1 LILTDFLALTYYAT
15 LSVKIY
21 KSRICFSFAKKNY
34 WFMYVS
40 ENIQK
45 LKCTIPAHV
54 KLVAV
59 SKTKGIP
66 EIMEAYN
73 TGQRLFGENKVQEM
87 ISKQPELPTDVKW
100 HFIGHLQTNK
110 VKFIAPFVSMIE
122 SVDRMKV
129 LKEINKQAEA
139 AGRVISCLL
148 QFHIAEEDTKFGLD
162 MAEAE
167 EILSGQ
173 EFKAMKHVKICG
185 VMGVATFTEET
196 EQVRRE
202 FRNLNRIFNRIKENW
217 FANDEDFSEISMG
230 MSGDYEIAIQ
240 EGSTIIRVGSLIF
253 GDRF

>member
-1 LILTDFLALTYYAT
+1 
-15 LSVKIY
+15 
-21 KSRICFSFAKKNY
+21 
-34 WFMYVS
+34 MYVS

-45 LKCTIPAHV
+45 LKRIIPGHV

-66 EIMEAYN
+66 EIMEAYSA
-73 TGQRLFGENKVQEM
+73 GQRLFGENKVQEM
-87 ISKQPELPTDVKW
+87 TSKQPELPADAKW

-129 LKEINKQAEA
+129 LKEINKQAEVV
-139 AGRVISCLL
+139 GRVIPCLL

-173 EFKAMKHVKICG
+173 EFKAMKHIKICG
-185 VMGVATFTEET
+185 VMGMATFTEET

-202 FRNLNRIFNRIKENW
+202 FRNLNNIFTRIKENW

-230 MSGDYEIAIQ
+230 MSGDYEIAIE

-253 GDRF
+253 GERF